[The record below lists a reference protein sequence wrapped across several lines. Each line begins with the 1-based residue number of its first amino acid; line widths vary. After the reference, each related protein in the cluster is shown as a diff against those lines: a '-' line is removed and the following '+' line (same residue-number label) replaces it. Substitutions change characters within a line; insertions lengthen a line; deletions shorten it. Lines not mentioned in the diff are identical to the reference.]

1 MFDVTTGKH
10 LAPARVYYKPPLHAS
25 TMGSIGA
32 VYGTSNENFLL
43 HKTLK
48 GSSGLTKGKDN
59 VNPNVP
65 VASIATP
72 TTQVKQRRFRVE
84 SSDR

>member
-1 MFDVTTGKH
+1 MYDEITGKH
-10 LAPARVYYKPPLHAS
+10 LAPCRFRYKPPLHAS
-25 TMGSIGA
+25 AMGSVGA
-32 VYGTSNENFLL
+32 VIGTSNENFLL

-48 GSSGLTKGKDN
+48 GSSGLTKAKDN
-59 VNPNVP
+59 GNPNVP